1 MKNLKKIIYLC
12 LMTIILTG
20 CLANELE
27 LNKKV
32 DLKGII
38 ETNEITKDN
47 QTYKVSILHLE
58 EPIIIEGNKINQ
70 IAIDYNKLLRN
81 DIETTISGEIIT
93 NENPNLDLQYS
104 IKVNN
109 IDNILSYINT
119 FTNKDFSVTIP
130 LDIIKIC
137 NISNIENGFTI
148 SLADQNDDLVEL
160 FRIISVSNNEF
171 KEIRENESLKIE
183 KITSNKEKTIILLY
197 SKEDYKN
204 SSYENYNQI
213 ISNINKIKDTV
224 VIKK

>member
-1 MKNLKKIIYLC
+1 
-12 LMTIILTG
+12 MTIILTG

-70 IAIDYNKLLRN
+70 IAIDYNKLLQN

-171 KEIRENESLKIE
+171 KEMRENESLKIE

-213 ISNINKIKDTV
+213 ISDINKIKDTV

>member
-1 MKNLKKIIYLC
+1 MKNLKKIIHLC

-70 IAIDYNKLLRN
+70 IAIDYNKLLQN

-213 ISNINKIKDTV
+213 ISDINKIKDTV

>member
-70 IAIDYNKLLRN
+70 IAIDYNKLLQN

-148 SLADQNDDLVEL
+148 SLADQNDDLIEL

-213 ISNINKIKDTV
+213 ISDIDKIKDTV

>member
-70 IAIDYNKLLRN
+70 IAIDYNKLLQN

-137 NISNIENGFTI
+137 NI
-148 SLADQNDDLVEL
+148 
-160 FRIISVSNNEF
+160 
-171 KEIRENESLKIE
+171 
-183 KITSNKEKTIILLY
+183 
-197 SKEDYKN
+197 
-204 SSYENYNQI
+204 
-213 ISNINKIKDTV
+213 
-224 VIKK
+224 

>member
-12 LMTIILTG
+12 LMSIILTG

-70 IAIDYNKLLRN
+70 IAIDYNKLLQN

>member
-20 CLANELE
+20 CLSNELE

-70 IAIDYNKLLRN
+70 IAIDYNKLLQN

-137 NISNIENGFTI
+137 NISNVENGFTI

>member
-32 DLKGII
+32 DLKGVI

-70 IAIDYNKLLRN
+70 IAIDYNKLLQN

>member
-70 IAIDYNKLLRN
+70 IAIDYNKLLQN

>member
-1 MKNLKKIIYLC
+1 
-12 LMTIILTG
+12 MTIILTG

-70 IAIDYNKLLRN
+70 IAIDYNKLLQN

-213 ISNINKIKDTV
+213 ISDINKIKDTV

>member
-70 IAIDYNKLLRN
+70 IAIDYNKLLQN

-148 SLADQNDDLVEL
+148 SLADQNDDLIEL

-213 ISNINKIKDTV
+213 ISDINKIKDTV

>member
-70 IAIDYNKLLRN
+70 IAIDYNKLLQN

-148 SLADQNDDLVEL
+148 SLADQNDDLIEL

>member
-70 IAIDYNKLLRN
+70 IAIDYNKLLQN

-93 NENPNLDLQYS
+93 NKNPNLDLQYS

>member
-70 IAIDYNKLLRN
+70 IAIDYNKLLQN

-160 FRIISVSNNEF
+160 FRIISVSNNKF

-183 KITSNKEKTIILLY
+183 KITSNKEKTVILLY

>member
-1 MKNLKKIIYLC
+1 
-12 LMTIILTG
+12 MTIILTG

-70 IAIDYNKLLRN
+70 IAIDYNKLLQN

-148 SLADQNDDLVEL
+148 SLADQNDDLIEL

>member
-38 ETNEITKDN
+38 ETNEITKGN

-70 IAIDYNKLLRN
+70 IAIDYNKLLQN

-197 SKEDYKN
+197 SKDDYKN

>member
-70 IAIDYNKLLRN
+70 IAIDYNKLLQN

-171 KEIRENESLKIE
+171 KEMRENESLKIE

>member
-70 IAIDYNKLLRN
+70 IAIDYNKLLQN

-171 KEIRENESLKIE
+171 KEIRENESLKIK

-213 ISNINKIKDTV
+213 ISDINKIKDTV

>member
-70 IAIDYNKLLRN
+70 IAIDYNKLLQN

-213 ISNINKIKDTV
+213 ISDIDKIKDTV

>member
-70 IAIDYNKLLRN
+70 IAIDYNKLLQN

-204 SSYENYNQI
+204 SSYENYNRI
-213 ISNINKIKDTV
+213 INDINKIKDTV

>member
-70 IAIDYNKLLRN
+70 IAIDYNKLLQN

-137 NISNIENGFTI
+137 NISNVENGFTI

>member
-1 MKNLKKIIYLC
+1 
-12 LMTIILTG
+12 MTIILTG

-47 QTYKVSILHLE
+47 KTYKVSILHLE

-70 IAIDYNKLLRN
+70 IAIDYNKLLQN

-213 ISNINKIKDTV
+213 ISDINKIKDTV

>member
-47 QTYKVSILHLE
+47 KTYKVSILHLE

-70 IAIDYNKLLRN
+70 IAIDYNKLLQN

-213 ISNINKIKDTV
+213 ISDINKIKDTV

>member
-70 IAIDYNKLLRN
+70 IAIDYNKLLQN

-213 ISNINKIKDTV
+213 ISDINKIKDTV